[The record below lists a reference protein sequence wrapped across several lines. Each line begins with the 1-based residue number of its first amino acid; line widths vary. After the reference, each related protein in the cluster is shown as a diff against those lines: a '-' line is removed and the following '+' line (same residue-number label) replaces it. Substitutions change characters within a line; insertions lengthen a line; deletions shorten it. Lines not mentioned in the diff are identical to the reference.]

1 MRAGLG
7 GKRGVAI
14 GASGWGRAVRPG
26 AKVALVDQGFKNV
39 VAAHGEKAGIDV
51 EIAERNPAQSGFVP
65 TPEQWIVERAY
76 GILMLHC
83 RLVRD
88 YEHLL
93 RSSGSREQA
102 LLGLDQDS
110 ALGQPLE
117 VQAGVVDVVGRDL
130 HVHRPAHLPRP
141 QRRTPP

>member
-1 MRAGLG
+1 M
-7 GKRGVAI
+7 
-14 GASGWGRAVRPG
+14 
-26 AKVALVDQGFKNV
+26 
-39 VAAHGEKAGIDV
+39 
-51 EIAERNPAQSGFVP
+51 
-65 TPEQWIVERAY
+65 ERAY

-117 VQAGVVDVVGRDL
+117 LQADVVDVVGRDL